1 MALMITLG
9 RHVPEQEHSLPGLA
23 RRDSTALGLTKP
35 DWACRHPAVSCGG
48 VEVRSACELFMKHPT
63 MQPRFA
69 AAAAAAVPAAVTTA
83 AAVATAVVAV
93 CRSWRIAFAAANVL
107 ACGGAAATQATT
119 AVVTAAT
126 AAAAAS
132 CFLLP
137 ASYVPTPLFSL
148 PASC

>member
-93 CRSWRIAFAAANVL
+93 CRSWRIAFAADNVL